1 MFSLEEPISPRRKWA
16 AIAAATFVML
26 LSYWAIVF
34 SFVAGAADDET
45 IEGGFGAFAFGVAMA
60 PFAFIVLSFG
70 SKSRKAATAVLKAMG
85 LFVVVGA
92 GVIVLT
98 NLVTGLVLAFGA
110 GGMLCLRRE
119 EEHST
124 KVRLAFLGGATLY
137 VFILLAAVPAAGV
150 LTGGVTP
157 FLILGIADGYAER
170 KAERAAEAGP

>member
-1 MFSLEEPISPRRKWA
+1 MFNLDEPISPRRKWA

-34 SFVAGAADDET
+34 SFVAGAADEENV
-45 IEGGFGAFAFGVAMA
+45 EGGFGPFAFGLAMA
-60 PFAFIVLSFG
+60 PFAFMVLSFG
-70 SKSRKAATAVLKAMG
+70 SKNRSAATAVLKAMG
-85 LFVVVGA
+85 LLVVVGA
-92 GVIVLT
+92 GMVVLT

-110 GGMLCLRRE
+110 GGMVCLRAE

-124 KVRLAFLGGATLY
+124 RIRLGFLAAAALY
-137 VFILLAAVPAAGV
+137 VFVLLAIVPAAGV

-170 KAERAAEAGP
+170 KAEKAEEEGA